1 MRKEKKEK
9 VVQEKIAEGKSTE
22 GKAGKAKRVKTAQGL
37 SLRER
42 WKGFWKKMSLKGRMS
57 FVLGAVS
64 FISILALCYILV
76 HSFELNMDR
85 QINDSMT
92 EKGVNATTEL
102 SEKVEQL
109 SDIAKSIN
117 AGISLVYE
125 AKDHAGEAPEKL
137 WEMQDGTSGKTISV
151 DPTGELM
158 LRSRVLDQ
166 EIPASAY
173 DA

>member
-42 WKGFWKKMSLKGRMS
+42 WKGFWKKMSLKCRMS

-76 HSFELNMDR
+76 H
-85 QINDSMT
+85 
-92 EKGVNATTEL
+92 
-102 SEKVEQL
+102 
-109 SDIAKSIN
+109 
-117 AGISLVYE
+117 
-125 AKDHAGEAPEKL
+125 
-137 WEMQDGTSGKTISV
+137 
-151 DPTGELM
+151 
-158 LRSRVLDQ
+158 
-166 EIPASAY
+166 
-173 DA
+173 